1 MSGII
6 GRLFH
11 EFAITVT
18 MTIAVSAFVA
28 LTLSPT
34 MCALFLRNE
43 HEIKHSRLYMIIE
56 RGFELM
62 RNGYEHGLDFVLRHQ
77 RATLAVFCCTVA
89 LTVVLYVEIPKGFF
103 PQQDTGVISGTS
115 DAPQDISFQEMV
127 RRQHLLTDIVQRD
140 PDVEAWG
147 AFVGGGQAL
156 NNGRIFIG
164 LKPLSQRKSSAD
176 QIVTRLRH
184 EFAQVPGAT
193 AFLQA
198 TQDLNVGGRGSRTQ
212 YQYTLQDSNLDE
224 LNTWAPRLLAELQQL
239 PELRDVAS
247 DQQTNSTMLSVTI
260 DRDQAARFGIQPAL
274 IDQTLSD
281 AFGQRQVTQYFTQL
295 NSYHVIL
302 EITPEL
308 QSSPKTLEQIYIKS
322 PGTGM
327 MVPLSTFVKYDT
339 DHVTFLSVNH
349 QGQFPAVTLSFNLA
363 PGAALGTAVDAINRA
378 AQNIHMPATITGG
391 FQGAALA
398 FQASLKTMPFLIL
411 AALVVVYIILG
422 MLYESYIHP
431 LTILSTLP
439 SAGVGALLVLMVSH
453 FDLSVIAL
461 IGIILLIGIVKKNGI
476 MMVDFAIQAERDGLA
491 PQAAIR
497 QACLMRFRPIMMTTM
512 AALLGALPLMLGTGT
527 GSELRRPLGFT
538 MVGGLILSQA
548 LTLFTT
554 PVVYLYQDRFS
565 GRRRHAVA
573 HAKISPQPGGFAPG
587 TTATGGA

>member
-1 MSGII
+1 
-6 GRLFH
+6 
-11 EFAITVT
+11 
-18 MTIAVSAFVA
+18 
-28 LTLSPT
+28 
-34 MCALFLRNE
+34 
-43 HEIKHSRLYMIIE
+43 
-56 RGFELM
+56 
-62 RNGYEHGLDFVLRHQ
+62 
-77 RATLAVFCCTVA
+77 VA

-247 DQQTNSTMLSVTI
+247 DQQTNSTMLSVT
-260 DRDQAARFGIQPAL
+260 IQPAL

-439 SAGVGALLVLMVSH
+439 SAGVGALLVLMVFH

-554 PVVYLYQDRFS
+554 PVVYLYLDRFS